1 MSKTSITRTVI
12 IWANKLLLSFVTVL
26 TSNEVLT
33 NGESKRQDT
42 SRSIEL
48 QYDERFKSSQKSC
61 QIQRIW
67 RVGGYREPWQDQ
79 FWCSGRW
86 ETRSGWLWGIS
97 SKNVHYQSWLL
108 VDKMEQKEPWT
119 ENQEIWTSGMAA
131 TNQLCLLGQ
140 PAHLISWGVTAASSI
155 KWLPLPY
162 TQSPSSS
169 KTLSIPKF
177 LSILLKVSTLA
188 LFWNLVEE

>member
-1 MSKTSITRTVI
+1 MVPDQKLGLWIYVETVTGQSE
-12 IWANKLLLSFVTVL
+12 WSH
-26 TSNEVLT
+26 S
-33 NGESKRQDT
+33 GESKRQDT

-48 QYDERFKSSQKSC
+48 QYDERFKPSKKTC
-61 QIQRIW
+61 QVQRTW

-79 FWCSGRW
+79 FWCSGRL

-108 VDKMEQKEPWT
+108 VDKREQKEPWT

-162 TQSPSSS
+162 TQGPSSS
-169 KTLSIPKF
+169 KTLSISKF
-177 LSILLKVSTLA
+177 LSILLKVCTLV